1 MRFGLVIAAA
11 AATLIAAPASAGPL
25 STELS
30 SQIYL
35 DGPGVDVRIGDRD
48 RHRHRNRGWREREV
62 RGDGCRTVTVTETL
76 PNGTRV
82 KRTRSSC

>member
-1 MRFGLVIAAA
+1 MIATAVAA
-11 AATLIAAPASAGPL
+11 LTAVPASAGPL

-30 SQIYL
+30 SQVYL

-48 RHRHRNRGWREREV
+48 RYRHRHWRDREV
-62 RGDGCRTVTVTETL
+62 RGDRCKTVTVTETL

-82 KRTRSSC
+82 KRTRSNC